1 MVTLGEVT
9 YSRVTQK
16 FNDEV
21 EGFVITGSVT
31 YDKERNITEATGQIL
46 VKNTEGGENPIDERF
61 ADFSIM
67 NGGKWANVN
76 ASLENHCVASEM
88 VNTVIGE
95 LKVAVAEAE

>member
-46 VKNTEGGENPIDERF
+46 TKATESSENPIDERF

-76 ASLENHCVASEM
+76 ASIENHCTASEM
-88 VNTVIGE
+88 VNTILND
-95 LKVAVAEAE
+95 LKVVVAN